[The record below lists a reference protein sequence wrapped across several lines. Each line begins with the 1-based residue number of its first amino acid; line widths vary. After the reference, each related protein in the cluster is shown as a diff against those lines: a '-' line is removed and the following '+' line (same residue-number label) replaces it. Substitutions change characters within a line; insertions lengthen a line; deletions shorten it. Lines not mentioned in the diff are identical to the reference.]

1 MSERIRFHLDE
12 QIDPAIAW
20 GLRRHEIDVTTT
32 VEVELQGQADEVQLE
47 FASSQYRVLVTHDV
61 DFLIIASQ
69 FNEHWGIA
77 YCKQGTRSIGQIIQR
92 LIQVYE
98 QLDSEEMKGK
108 VQYL

>member
-1 MSERIRFHLDE
+1 MSNRICFHLDE
-12 QIDPAIAW
+12 QIDPAIAL
-20 GLRRHEIDVTTT
+20 GLRRHGIDVTTT
-32 VEVELQGQADEVQLE
+32 VEVGLRGQADEIQLK
-47 FASSQYRVLVTHDV
+47 FASSQKRVLVTHDA
-61 DFLIIASQ
+61 DFMIISSQ

-98 QLDSEEMKGK
+98 QLNPEEMKSK